1 MYIDI
6 FVATEVLTDVFC
18 LARKRWE
25 KGKKTTT
32 GNNNIY
38 NNQNEDSN
46 HFFRLNSS
54 TSTV

>member
-25 KGKKTTT
+25 KGKKQQLVITIIITIKMKTVTTP
-32 GNNNIY
+32 
-38 NNQNEDSN
+38 S
-46 HFFRLNSS
+46 
-54 TSTV
+54 V